1 LAGLGARSDGDGEV
15 KEPMFQSFTVDMFRE
30 WTGNLNVNGTLE
42 GVIALKSESQ
52 NDSEAGSKEGGW
64 VHSSG
69 QSND

>member
-1 LAGLGARSDGDGEV
+1 
-15 KEPMFQSFTVDMFRE
+15 MFQSFTVDMFRE
-30 WTGNLNVNGTLE
+30 WTGKLNVNGTLE